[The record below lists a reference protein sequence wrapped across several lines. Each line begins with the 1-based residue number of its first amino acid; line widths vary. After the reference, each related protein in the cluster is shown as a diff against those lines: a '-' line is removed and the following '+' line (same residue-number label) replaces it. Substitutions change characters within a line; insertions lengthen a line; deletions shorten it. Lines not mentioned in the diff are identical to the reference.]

1 MKQIVRALEGEVSLE
16 EGRKAG
22 LIFSSASSSDHDQS
36 SYSTDMRRFRRT
48 ALDSNDYVSSEFG
61 HTSEYGLNPSSS
73 SSEEM
78 SQMTKSRTGSQR
90 RSPWEFSKF
99 QTSKTIENHFNIIKS
114 RIV

>member
-1 MKQIVRALEGEVSLE
+1 MKQIVRALEGEVSLD

-22 LIFSSASSSDHDQS
+22 LIFSSASSSDYDQS

-48 ALDSNDYVSSEFG
+48 ALDSNGYASSEFG

-78 SQMTKSRTGSQR
+78 SQMTKSRAGSQR
-90 RSPWEFSKF
+90 RSP
-99 QTSKTIENHFNIIKS
+99 
-114 RIV
+114 